1 MELNFSTFT
10 VSKDVYK
17 RFFDFQ
23 KKYMENNFAGKRRLF
38 NEFVIKNGCDT
49 LLKQKGSVYKY
60 KSTEKVHLKLW
71 FYDFI
76 VEILN
81 KTRDKLMKS
90 GSLSATR
97 INNKKI
103 LINDLIIGAGCDKV
117 LEFVKKTS

>member
-10 VSKDVYK
+10 VSRNVYK

-23 KKYMENNFAGKRRLF
+23 KKYVENYFAGKRRLF

-49 LLKQKGSVYKY
+49 LLKLKGARYSY
-60 KSTEKVHLKLW
+60 SNAEKVHLKLW

-81 KTRDKLMKS
+81 KTRDKLLKS
-90 GSLSATR
+90 DGLTASR

-103 LINDLIIGAGCDKV
+103 LINDLIISAGCDKV
-117 LEFVKKTS
+117 LEFVKKN